1 MLATIGRA
9 QAVAQIGFVRLSGLS
24 AWLLWCV
31 VQAFRARSAGL
42 ADADLRARLQPIL
55 IVNLAALGV
64 SALGLILVV
73 LGITL
78 G

>member
-1 MLATIGRA
+1 MAGLIWSGAALTLAG
-9 QAVAQIGFVRLSGLS
+9 VA
-24 AWLLWCV
+24 ALLWCV

-42 ADADLRARLQPIL
+42 ADAGLRARLQPIL

-73 LGITL
+73 LGITF